1 MPDGLKIYR
10 TWQGGDATKGIIKSL
25 ILLRVEV
32 LAVLLCW
39 MPLNQVS
46 NIFLSLLLIYLGAQ
60 QWEKDDGGMS
70 RLQNN
75 IYKNTSNY
83 PDRTT

>member
-10 TWQGGDATKGIIKSL
+10 TWQGGDATKGKIKSL
-25 ILLRVEV
+25 DFTESRGV

-46 NIFLSLLLIYLGAQ
+46 NIFLSLLLIFWVL
-60 QWEKDDGGMS
+60 
-70 RLQNN
+70 NN
-75 IYKNTSNY
+75 GKKMMVVCQSITK
-83 PDRTT
+83 